1 MIYLNKLIFTYF
13 TNFISN
19 VLNISK
25 YFNRIDIKLKKLNV
39 KIF

>member
-13 TNFISN
+13 ANFISN